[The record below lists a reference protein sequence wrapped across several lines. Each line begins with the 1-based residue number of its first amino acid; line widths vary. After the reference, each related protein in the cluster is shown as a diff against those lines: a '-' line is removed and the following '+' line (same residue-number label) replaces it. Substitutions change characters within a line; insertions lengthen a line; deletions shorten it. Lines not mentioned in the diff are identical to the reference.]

1 MVFAAIMI
9 LGWTLNAR
17 TVKKLSNYFFSI
29 VLIAFRF
36 SKIEKYPH
44 LYLLLAVII
53 YFLGLLTALR
63 TYQNLVYTLGSIIFS
78 LGSYNF
84 AKLNYYKVVNVLPWP
99 LEKYFIQKETLL
111 TSLFLFFLFTA
122 ALFKM
127 AALDRVAEQAT
138 IVGFIMLFTIIFL
151 RMFKSPKEIDDLTIS
166 NDDKDLE
173 SRTSNA

>member
-63 TYQNLVYTLGSIIFS
+63 TYQNLAYTLGSIIFS

-84 AKLNYYKVVNVLPWP
+84 AKLNYYRVVNVLPWS
-99 LEKYFIQKETLL
+99 LEKSFIQKETLL
-111 TSLFLFFLFTA
+111 TGLFLFFLSTA
-122 ALFKM
+122 AIFKM
-127 AALDRVAEQAT
+127 ATLDRVAEQST
-138 IVGFIMLFTIIFL
+138 SMGFIMLSTLIFL
-151 RMFKSPKEIDDLTIS
+151 RIFKSPNKIDDLTIS
-166 NDDKDLE
+166 NYKK
-173 SRTSNA
+173 